1 MNHTPVC
8 LGDLDLGKVGRHPAR
23 WLRTPGKVM
32 AMTIVVGTPDET
44 IVDSLQTLEFLFG
57 ALLMVT
63 FDAKVNRIGYN
74 AFRCSSVTKVD
85 IPDTVDYVGVDAFAF
100 CQTLSHVKCNAKEL
114 GAAVFSSCT
123 ALQQVVLGGVPKCIS
138 AGCFQMCESLTSVIL
153 PDSIEKIENGA
164 FWKCFALKTIRI
176 PANVKVIEANAFFLC
191 VALEKVIFSIDSK
204 LQTIG
209 EGAFHGCISLQSLFL
224 PGSIQKV
231 CTDAFSDCTGLQL
244 VVCLPRTAANDCN
257 PERKHPIVSCGK
269 SVKEDL
275 LIMSSSFI
283 ESGLYAFVTLRPT
296 HVEDEALKN
305 CHNLGTVYASRTA
318 IEAMKISKS
327 HPSLHGSHT
336 RLKAWDHPDNLNMA
350 VAGRMIRE
358 ALFWSSRS
366 HCCLDRHQRYWIC
379 AFMYIVRRL
388 KLGVDLPVLPNEM
401 WHMVLSF
408 LYRAMIP
415 SFYPLR
421 GLTKYASR

>member
-1 MNHTPVC
+1 
-8 LGDLDLGKVGRHPAR
+8 
-23 WLRTPGKVM
+23 M

-100 CQTLSHVKCNAKEL
+100 CKTLSHVKCNAKKL

-123 ALQQVVLGGVPKCIS
+123 ALQEVVLGGVPKCIS
-138 AGCFQMCESLTSVIL
+138 ADCFQLCESLTSVEL
-153 PDSIEKIENGA
+153 TNSIETIETGA
-164 FWKCFALKTIRI
+164 FWKCSALKTIRI
-176 PANVKVIEANAFFLC
+176 PANVKAIEANAFYWC
-191 VALEKVIFSIDSK
+191 VALEKVIFPVDSK
-204 LQTIG
+204 LQIIG
-209 EGAFHGCISLQSLFL
+209 EGAFYGCISLKSVFL

-231 CTDAFSDCTGLQL
+231 CTDAFCHCRGLQL

-269 SVKEDL
+269 SVNEEL
-275 LIMSSSFI
+275 LIMSSSFRG
-283 ESGLYAFVTLRPT
+283 SGVNAFVALRPT
-296 HVEDEALKN
+296 HMENEALKN
-305 CHNLGTVYASRTA
+305 CHNLSDVYASRTA
-318 IEAMKISKS
+318 IMAMTKS
-327 HPSLHGSHT
+327 HPSLQGSHT
-336 RLKAWDHPDNLNMA
+336 RLKAWDNPENLNMA
-350 VAGRMIRE
+350 LAGRMIRE
-358 ALFWSSRS
+358 VLFLSSRS
-366 HCCLDRHQRYWIC
+366 HCYLDRHQRYWIC

-388 KLGVDLPVLPNEM
+388 KLGVDLPVLPKEM

-408 LYRAMIP
+408 LYCAMIP
-415 SFYPLR
+415 WFYPLR
-421 GLTKYASR
+421 GHTTYPSQ